1 MKLGITAIDTDAGKT
16 MITGTLLAAL
26 RERKIKAVAVKPV
39 ASGCIKDAQGV
50 LHSQDA
56 DFLLAC
62 MPELGLTSA
71 DILPYRLEAA
81 LTPAVAAKLEKIALD
96 KQTMLAVA
104 QKWSDKEVVLVEGVG
119 GLAAPLLDN
128 YLVVDYFADL
138 NLPIVLVTN
147 NRLGCINHTVLSVKY
162 AQSKGL
168 KVLGIIVNLWEEN
181 TADILAT
188 SNLQYMQSL
197 TGVPIIGKFPK
208 VNLPLTA
215 RALADYAEQY
225 LDLDGLIV
233 QLQITEGE
241 RK

>member
-1 MKLGITAIDTDAGKT
+1 M
-16 MITGTLLAAL
+16 
-26 RERKIKAVAVKPV
+26 
-39 ASGCIKDAQGV
+39 

-119 GLAAPLLDN
+119 GLAAPLLDD

-225 LDLDGLIV
+225 LDLDGLIA

>member
-1 MKLGITAIDTDAGKT
+1 MHQRCT
-16 MITGTLLAAL
+16 
-26 RERKIKAVAVKPV
+26 R
-39 ASGCIKDAQGV
+39 GV
-50 LHSQDA
+50 TFTDA

-225 LDLDGLIV
+225 LDLDGLIA